1 MIRWGAD
8 GGITSALHA
17 GETAPTAPTGRPD
30 LRASD
35 WGITAHASP
44 DRETRQTTLTS
55 RRHHQSTLL
64 LKLASRM
71 STSYSFFY

>member
-17 GETAPTAPTGRPD
+17 GETAPTGRPD

-44 DRETRQTTLTS
+44 DRETR
-55 RRHHQSTLL
+55 
-64 LKLASRM
+64 
-71 STSYSFFY
+71 